1 MSDKKKTK
9 DKFNNPF
16 SSLEGLSVSAQQKAE
31 KKPAAVKVEPPEP
44 GNTATPGKEE
54 DVDFFSE
61 MSGLGVRE
69 IERDGLEKPEPCH
82 DDVSVETEKADQA
95 KTPTSGGGGGVAQA
109 RREKRLRRGDVQPQA
124 ELDLHGIKADAVQEK
139 VGWFLENAVF
149 HGFEAVR
156 IITGKGS
163 HSETGSVLRPLVEEY
178 LNGPGRTFVVEWLRA
193 PQRQGGAGAVI
204 VFLRV

>member
-1 MSDKKKTK
+1 MSEKKNNK

-16 SSLEGLSVSAQQKAE
+16 SSLEGLSVSVQQKIK
-31 KKPAAVKVEPPEP
+31 KKPEPVAVKPAEPA
-44 GNTATPGKEE
+44 NTATPDKEE

-61 MSGLGVRE
+61 MNGLGVRE
-69 IERDGLEKPEPCH
+69 IERGGLEKPEPRH
-82 DDVSVETEKADQA
+82 DDSPEETGKADQS
-95 KTPTSGGGGGVAQA
+95 KTLTSGGSSGVAQA
-109 RREKRLRRGDVQPQA
+109 RREKRLRRGDVMPQA
-124 ELDLHGIKADAVQEK
+124 ELDLHGVKAGAVQEK

-163 HSETGSVLRPLVEEY
+163 HSDTGPVLRPLVEEY

-193 PQRQGGAGAVI
+193 PQKQGGEGAII
-204 VFLRV
+204 VFLRI

>member
-1 MSDKKKTK
+1 MSDKKNNKE
-9 DKFNNPF
+9 KFNNPF
-16 SSLEGLSVSAQQKAE
+16 SALEGLPVSAQQQGD
-31 KKPAAVKVEPPEP
+31 KKPAPAATEPPEP
-44 GNTATPGKEE
+44 THKATPAEE
-54 DVDFFSE
+54 EEVDFFSE
-61 MSGLGVRE
+61 MSGLGVRQ
-69 IERDGLEKPEPCH
+69 IEQGGLEKPELRH
-82 DDVSVETEKADQA
+82 DDTSVETEKADQA

-124 ELDLHGIKADAVQEK
+124 ELDLHGVKADAVQEK

-163 HSETGSVLRPLVEEY
+163 HSETGPVLRPLVEDY
-178 LNGPGRTFVVEWLRA
+178 LNGAGRTFVVEWLRA
-193 PQRQGGAGAVI
+193 PQRQGGAGAII